1 MGERQNLG
9 ESAWDRVATGSL
21 SQSNV
26 HYVCGWR
33 LFEAGKT
40 ASQQCGN
47 FANLAVFGGEFRQGY
62 LSESTRPEI
71 FLKIYPSVNWGSF
84 SASEY
89 WKCCGWELLFVAI
102 CSYLAVWSFVAE
114 VLRGREIIA
123 LMLYIGNCKMHV
135 SSSVL
140 NERTNA
146 MGSLEDFDIAT
157 LLQKVIAF
165 FDGFSSDETEPTG

>member
-102 CSYLAVWSFVAE
+102 CSYLAVWSFC
-114 VLRGREIIA
+114 GRSAAWSRNNRIDA
-123 LMLYIGNCKMHV
+123 LHWELQDARFIL
-135 SSSVL
+135 SVKRKD
-140 NERTNA
+140 ERN
-146 MGSLEDFDIAT
+146 G
-157 LLQKVIAF
+157 
-165 FDGFSSDETEPTG
+165 